1 MLTSHVSRL
10 VLGVGSHTCTHARAH
25 ARKHTFAY
33 AWETCTR
40 TPPITSYQM
49 MEDADGYNQI
59 WLSMQLVFAEL
70 VQRPGDVAAPAMI
83 RTISNFRDYIAP
95 DGQ

>member
-1 MLTSHVSRL
+1 
-10 VLGVGSHTCTHARAH
+10 
-25 ARKHTFAY
+25 
-33 AWETCTR
+33 
-40 TPPITSYQM
+40 M